1 MFLYRSKID
10 LISLFFFEI
19 LHFKKSCDLIGREH
33 FGYTLRTRFFQIRSL
48 WWNID
53 NNMTFNFRLLPGE
66 TDPKIFQ
73 CKKHH
78 FWPILLIFGQKQN
91 SKFCFYD
98 CLFLILSVIVPS
110 LKKTD
115 RRVPSNT
122 GFWWTYG
129 QA

>member
-1 MFLYRSKID
+1 
-10 LISLFFFEI
+10 
-19 LHFKKSCDLIGREH
+19 
-33 FGYTLRTRFFQIRSL
+33 
-48 WWNID
+48 
-53 NNMTFNFRLLPGE
+53 MTFNFRLLPGE

-110 LKKTD
+110 LKKLIGGFQATLGSDGRTD
-115 RRVPSNT
+115 KHKLIEPFRFMPRV
-122 GFWWTYG
+122 
-129 QA
+129 QK